1 MDIIAPEYSLYE
13 TYDSWKDMI
22 HPSYRDG
29 INEGAYVVLMNL
41 LDKCEQHECLDAG
54 LSMHL
59 FKHDEQCKLFGFST
73 FDREFK
79 MRCVSEEEASRLLEV
94 YWKKHKV
101 MHFRC

>member
-1 MDIIAPEYSLYE
+1 MDIIVPEYSLYE

-41 LDKCEQHECLDAG
+41 MDKCDQHECLDAG

-59 FKHDEQCKLFGFST
+59 FKENEQCKLFGFST

-79 MRCVSEEEASRLLEV
+79 VRCVSEEEASRLLEV
-94 YWKKHKV
+94 YWKMHKV
-101 MHFRC
+101 MHFQC